1 MEVAVKT
8 KLRALIVVAALLV
21 SALACNLPF
30 DSAEIF
36 PSATPELAESTAP
49 GSPAPATTQTS
60 AGIGTQVAVTVEQP
74 SAGAATSTPPP
85 TVTAGVSQPSA
96 TLTRTGT
103 QSASST
109 PPPTV
114 TPRHTSTKTLTP
126 TVTLTRTITRTPTI
140 TLTASRTVTLG
151 ASSTP
156 PPTITTRPSSTAT
169 QTPTSTA
176 TRTSTATNIA
186 GATSTTTPTPTVTHT
201 STTTP
206 TPTVTY
212 TSTTTPTGT
221 AVQTNRTL
229 AIANYFST
237 PPVLD
242 GIWDEW
248 ADRSTEYPAAALV
261 FGGANWTGPADLQA
275 SYRAAWDANYLYLAV
290 KVHDDIYAQNATGAN
305 LYLGDSLE
313 VLFDSNLLGDL
324 NDHSLTED
332 DFQLGISPG
341 LGSVDGAKEAYLW
354 FPRSRMSAQSG
365 VIVAAM
371 RQDGITR
378 VEAAIPWN
386 VLGVVPAAGQS
397 YGFAVSASDND
408 DTGQNL
414 QQGMVSS
421 VPTRVLVDPTTW
433 GELQLK

>member
-1 MEVAVKT
+1 MKS
-8 KLRALIVVAALLV
+8 KLRALIVVAALLA
-21 SALACNLPF
+21 SALACNLPMEQG
-30 DSAEIF
+30 EIF
-36 PSATPELAESTAP
+36 PSATPGQVEGTVP
-49 GSPAPATTQTS
+49 GSPLPSSTQATV
-60 AGIGTQVAVTVEQP
+60 GVGTQIAVTVEQP
-74 SAGAATSTPPP
+74 GGLTATSTPPP
-85 TVTAGVSQPSA
+85 TVTQQVSQPSA
-96 TLTRTGT
+96 TPSRTIT
-103 QSASST
+103 QQGASST

-126 TVTLTRTITRTPTI
+126 TI
-140 TLTASRTVTLG
+140 TLTASRTVTQG

-156 PPTITTRPSSTAT
+156 PPTVTTKPSSTAT
-169 QTPTSTA
+169 QTPTPTI

-186 GATSTTTPTPTVTHT
+186 GATSTSTPTPTVTNT
-201 STTTP
+201 STI
-206 TPTVTY
+206 
-212 TSTTTPTGT
+212 TPTGT
-221 AVQTNRTL
+221 QVQTNRLITT
-229 AIANYFST
+229 ANYFTT

-261 FGGANWTGPADLQA
+261 YGGANWSGAADLQA

-290 KVHDDIYAQNATGAN
+290 KVHDNIYAQNATGAN

-324 NDHSLTED
+324 NDHALGED

-341 LGSVDGAKEAYLW
+341 FGSVEGAREAYLW

-365 VIVAAM
+365 VIIAAV

-386 VLGVVPAAGQS
+386 VFGVVPAAGQR

-408 DTGQNL
+408 DTAQNL
-414 QQGMVSS
+414 QQSMVSS